1 MVVHHKQRGLL
12 GRRVD
17 DRWGVCGDHETPV
30 QFWQLLL
37 DDDCGTLIAGYVC
50 VPTTELVVL
59 DLESPPVIEEV
70 TEEMD
75 PVDLAVDLELI
86 PDDLLS
92 LDGESPPIIGDLPSS
107 RYYSLR
113 RA

>member
-1 MVVHHKQRGLL
+1 M
-12 GRRVD
+12 D
-17 DRWGVCGDHETPV
+17 DRWGVCGQYETPV
-30 QFWQLLL
+30 AFWQMLK
-37 DDDCGTLIAGYVC
+37 DDYLPVKVSGYVC
-50 VPTTELVVL
+50 VPTTELVAL
-59 DLESPPVIEEV
+59 DLESPPIIEEV
-70 TEEMD
+70 TEEIG

>member
-1 MVVHHKQRGLL
+1 MS
-12 GRRVD
+12 

-37 DDDCGTLIAGYVC
+37 DDVYGILIGGYVC
-50 VPTTELVVL
+50 VPTRELVGL
-59 DLESPPVIEEV
+59 DFESPGESPPIIEEV
-70 TEEMD
+70 TEENG

-107 RYYSLR
+107 SYYSLR